1 MRGDT
6 CCRMD
11 ELENSILPEI
21 HYGQDL
27 IKSYSSPDKS
37 YLFKLYLLSKIKSFL
52 AVLSVPIFSRLN

>member
-27 IKSYSSPDKS
+27 LKSYSSPDKVIFIQVVPSLQNQILFGCIKRS
-37 YLFKLYLLSKIKSFL
+37 YFF
-52 AVLSVPIFSRLN
+52 